1 MKQILWLFLGLLV
14 GLLAV
19 AFVLFP
25 RPYQLRGYQI
35 NPPSPAPDF
44 TLPDSN
50 GQKFSLDQHKGQ
62 IVLIYF
68 GYSNCP
74 DICPTTLAQLEQ
86 VKKLL
91 GGQSSNIE
99 VVFITVDPARDTAE
113 RLKGYLAG
121 FDPQFVGLTGT
132 LQGLQPVWKAYGV
145 YQLPSTSTTAGDSQ
159 IDHSSHVYLIDRQGN
174 LRLTYPFGTSVD
186 DMVQDIK
193 YLLKG

>member
-1 MKQILWLFLGLLV
+1 MKHILWLILGVLV
-14 GLLAV
+14 GLLVV
-19 AFVLFP
+19 AFVFWP
-25 RPYQLRGYQI
+25 QPYQLRGYQI
-35 NPPSPAPDF
+35 NPPAQASDF
-44 TLPDSN
+44 SLPDSN
-50 GQKFSLDQHKGQ
+50 GQSFSLDQHKGQ

-91 GGQSSNIE
+91 GKQASNLE
-99 VVFITVDPARDTAE
+99 VVFITIDPSRDTAE

-132 LQGLQPVWKAYGV
+132 LQDLQPVWKAYGV
-145 YQLPSTSTTAGDSQ
+145 YQLPPAATSASDSE
-159 IDHSSHVYLIDRQGN
+159 IDHSSHVYLIDKQGN

-186 DMVQDIK
+186 DMVQDIS